1 MHISARVDYAMR
13 ALVLLADDDGVDRVS
28 CDTLA
33 VAQGIPV
40 RFLESILA
48 ELRRA
53 GIVTS
58 QRGVSG
64 GYRLAQP
71 ASEVMVADVIRA
83 LDGPLAEVRGMRPE
97 QSEYLGPV
105 QPLQEV
111 WVAARASLRSVLER
125 VSVADIASGKL
136 PRHVTRLTREAD
148 SWASH

>member
-13 ALVLLADDDGVDRVS
+13 ALILLAGDGAGRVS

-33 VAQGIPV
+33 NSQGIPV
-40 RFLESILA
+40 RFLESILS

-58 QRGVSG
+58 QRGVAG
-64 GYRLAQP
+64 GYLLARP
-71 ASEVMVADVIRA
+71 ADEVTVADVIRA

-97 QSEYLGPV
+97 NSEYLGPV

-125 VSVADIASGKL
+125 VTVSDIASGKL
-136 PRHVTRLTREAD
+136 PRHVTRLTRAAD